1 MGHSGEL
8 ARTADMTTPK
18 LENGKATYDLGKS
31 FYTKVYLDENDEEQ
45 ISFLKDIINE
55 QFLTPKPPRWFGGGS
70 KKTVVSVVCGNY
82 HLMVAARDHGKFQSV
97 LYTSGLN
104 N

>member
-8 ARTADMTTPK
+8 ARSADMATPK
-18 LENGKATYDLGKS
+18 LENGKATYDLGKP
-31 FYTKVYLDENDEEQ
+31 FYTKVYLDENNEEQ
-45 ISFLKDIINE
+45 LSFLKDKIKE
-55 QFLTPKPPRWFGGGS
+55 HFLTPKPVRWFGGGS
-70 KKTVVSVVCGNY
+70 KRTVVSVACGNY
-82 HLMVAARDHGKFQSV
+82 HLMVAAREHGKFKSV